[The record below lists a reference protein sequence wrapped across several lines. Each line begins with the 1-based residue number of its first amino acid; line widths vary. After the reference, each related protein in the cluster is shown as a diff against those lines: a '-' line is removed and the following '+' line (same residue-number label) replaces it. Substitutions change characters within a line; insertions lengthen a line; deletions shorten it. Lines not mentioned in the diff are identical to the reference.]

1 ARAGAGAPG
10 AGSEAARAARAGEPA
25 AGIAR
30 HATASRGGRAVRLER
45 GAGLPVPA
53 RIPQHGA
60 ELPEARGG
68 PGGQRVTS
76 GAQGAVLPAVRV
88 LEGVAQNLALV
99 VVLGERVDAVLG
111 KLLDRGRELPGEGV
125 ELLEG
130 RVGVDRVVLE
140 ASGEPVQLADDPVA
154 ECQQTVR
161 GCLLASAHLPA
172 VLLDLP
178 E

>member
-1 ARAGAGAPG
+1 REGVGVVWWPVRHGGGAGYGPMRATGPSSSAARAGAGAPG

-30 HATASRGGRAVRLER
+30 HAAASRGGRAVRLER

-76 GAQGAVLPAVRV
+76 GAQGAVLPAVR
-88 LEGVAQNLALV
+88 
-99 VVLGERVDAVLG
+99 
-111 KLLDRGRELPGEGV
+111 
-125 ELLEG
+125 
-130 RVGVDRVVLE
+130 
-140 ASGEPVQLADDPVA
+140 
-154 ECQQTVR
+154 
-161 GCLLASAHLPA
+161 
-172 VLLDLP
+172 
-178 E
+178 